1 LKSADCAGTTVLLT
15 SLLCGLLATP
25 ARALAADNL
34 IGFDAAGSSAE
45 LAVERKLDAGIDP
58 ADLRAWLEDLAA
70 APNHVGSPHDRRN
83 AEKMRDMLAS
93 WGWDARIETF
103 QVLYPTPLTERVELL
118 APSQHVAQ
126 LMEPPIPGDR
136 GSAVPGALPAY
147 NVYGADGDVTAD
159 VVYVNF
165 GMDAD
170 YQELAR
176 RGVSVTGK
184 IVLARYG
191 GGWRGLKAKLA
202 HEHGAV
208 GCLIYSDPHEDG
220 YAVGDAYPQGGWRPA
235 AGIQRGSV
243 ADMPLYAGDPL
254 TPGVGATAGATRL
267 AIKDAASLMK
277 IPVLPI
283 SWADAQP
290 ILAGLTGPVAPAGWR
305 GSLPVTYHLGP
316 GAAKVHLLVK
326 SDWSLKP
333 IYDVIATLTG
343 RDFPDEWVIRGNH
356 HDGWVEGAWDPLAGA
371 VAELAEARAMG
382 GLLKTGW
389 RPRRTLVYASWDGEE
404 PGLLGSTEWVETH
417 AQELQ
422 AKAVLYLNSDENG
435 RGFLSAGGSDSLQ
448 HLLNQVASAVTD
460 PETGG
465 SVQARLRARTLVD
478 AAGSGT
484 TDPDARAATDA
495 ASGGGDLLLEA
506 LGSGSDFTPFLQH
519 LGIATLSV
527 EYGGEADQSGVYHSR
542 YDTFD
547 HYVRFGDPDFKY
559 GVALAQTN
567 GRLMLRVADAQL
579 LPQQAGTVAQRID
592 GYVHQLHALTDAR
605 RKHAVDLASMLDAH
619 VYELA
624 ADPRRPLLA
633 PKAEAAVPFL
643 DLTALDNAVT
653 RLTAAARAF
662 DNAYAA
668 QLGAGATLSA
678 DRARAV
684 NALLRAL
691 EHSLTDPRGL
701 PGRSWYTNLIYAPG
715 MLTGYGAKTL
725 PGVREAIEQGQWQT
739 AEDYGRR
746 TAAVLGAYSDQLD
759 RATALLRPPG

>member
-1 LKSADCAGTTVLLT
+1 MKLEECARHRILAAT
-15 SLLCGLLATP
+15 LLCGLLAAP
-25 ARALAADNL
+25 ALAAGPENL
-34 IGFDAAGSSAE
+34 IGFDAAGSSAQ
-45 LAVERKLDAGIDP
+45 LALERRFDTSLDP
-58 ADLRAWLEDLAA
+58 ADLRAWLKDLAA
-70 APNHVGSPHDRRN
+70 APNNVGTVHDRRN
-83 AEKMRDMLAS
+83 AEKMRDLLAS

-103 QVLYPTPLTERVELL
+103 SVLYPTPLTERVELL
-118 APSQHVAQ
+118 APTPHVAQ
-126 LMEPPIPGDR
+126 LMEPPIPGDA

-170 YQELAR
+170 YLELAR
-176 RGVSVTGK
+176 HGVSVAGK
-184 IVLARYG
+184 IVLVRYG

-220 YAVGDAYPQGGWRPA
+220 YGAGDAYPQGGWRPA

-243 ADMPLYAGDPL
+243 ADMPLYPGDPL
-254 TPGVGATAGATRL
+254 TPGVGATANATRL
-267 AIKDAASLMK
+267 AIKDATSLMK

-290 ILAGLTGPVAPAGWR
+290 ILTALAGPVAPAAWR
-305 GSLPVTYHLGP
+305 GSLPLTYHLGP
-316 GAAKVHLLVK
+316 GAARVHLLVK
-326 SDWSLKP
+326 SEWSQKP
-333 IYDVIATLTG
+333 IYDVIATLAG
-343 RDFPDEWVIRGNH
+343 KDFPDEWVIRGNH
-356 HDGWVEGAWDPLAGA
+356 HDGWVEGAWDPLSGA
-371 VAELAEARAMG
+371 VAELAEARAIG

-422 AKAVLYLNSDENG
+422 AKAVLYLNSDENA
-435 RGFLSAGGSDSLQ
+435 RGFLDVGGSDSMQ
-448 HLLNQVASAVTD
+448 HLLNQVASVVMD
-460 PETGG
+460 PETGV
-465 SVQARLRARTLVD
+465 SVQARLRARTLVE
-478 AAGSGT
+478 AASGSP
-484 TDPDARAATDA
+484 DPDARAATDA
-495 ASGGGDLLLEA
+495 ASGSGDLLLDP

-519 LGIATLSV
+519 LGISTLSV

-547 HYVRFGDPDFKY
+547 HYVRFGDPEFKY
-559 GVALAQTN
+559 GIALAQTN

-592 GYVHQLHALTDAR
+592 GYVHQLHALTDVR
-605 RKHAVDLASMLDAH
+605 RKHAVDLASMIDAH

-624 ADPRRPLLA
+624 ADPTRPLLA
-633 PKAEAAVPFL
+633 PKAEGPVPFL

-662 DNAYAA
+662 DAAYAA
-668 QLGAGATLSA
+668 QLGAGTPLTPERTRS
-678 DRARAV
+678 V
-684 NALLRAL
+684 NAVLRGL
-691 EHSLTDPRGL
+691 ERALTDPRGL
-701 PGRSWYTNLIYAPG
+701 PGRSWYTHLIYAPG
-715 MLTGYGAKTL
+715 VLTGYGAKTL
-725 PGVREAIEQGQWQT
+725 PGVREAIESGQWQT
-739 AEDYGRR
+739 AEDYARR
-746 TAAVLGAYSDQLD
+746 TAGALSAYSDQLD
-759 RATALLRPPG
+759 RAAVMLRPPG

>member
-1 LKSADCAGTTVLLT
+1 MKFRLTAFVCGCLASPVL
-15 SLLCGLLATP
+15 
-25 ARALAADNL
+25 ALAADNL
-34 IGFDAAGSSAE
+34 IGFDAAGSSAQ
-45 LAVERKLDAGIDP
+45 LALEKRFDAGLDP
-58 ADLRAWLEDLAA
+58 ADLRAWLKDLAA

-93 WGWDARIETF
+93 WGWSARIETF
-103 QVLYPTPLTERVELL
+103 QVLYPTPVAERVELVS
-118 APSQHVAQ
+118 PVQHLAQ
-126 LMEPPIPGDR
+126 LVEPPIPGDA
-136 GSAVPGALPAY
+136 GSAVSGALPAY

-165 GMDAD
+165 GMDTD
-170 YQELAR
+170 YEELAR

-184 IVLARYG
+184 IVLVRYG
-191 GGWRGLKAKLA
+191 SGWRGLKAKLA

-220 YAVGDAYPQGGWRPA
+220 YAAGDAYPQGGWRPA

-243 ADMPLYAGDPL
+243 LDMPVSPGDPL
-254 TPGVGATAGATRL
+254 TPGVGATAGASRL
-267 AIKDAASLMK
+267 ALKDVTTLMK

-290 ILAGLTGPVAPAGWR
+290 ILAALTGPVAPSAWR
-305 GSLPVTYHLGP
+305 GALPLTYHMGP
-316 GAAKVHLLVK
+316 GPAKVHLLVK
-326 SDWSLKP
+326 SDWSVKP
-333 IYDVIATLTG
+333 IYDVIATITG
-343 RDFPDEWVIRGNH
+343 RDYPDEWVIRGNH

-371 VAELAEARAMG
+371 VAELAEARAIG

-422 AKAVLYLNSDENG
+422 SKAVLYLNSDENG
-435 RGFLSAGGSDSLQ
+435 RGFLGAGGSDSLQ
-448 HLLNQVASAVTD
+448 HLLNQVAAVVMD
-460 PETGG
+460 PETGV
-465 SVQARLRARTLVD
+465 SVQTRLRARTLVN
-478 AAGSGT
+478 ATSGT
-484 TDPDARAATDA
+484 PDADTRAATDA
-495 ASGGGDLLLEA
+495 ASGGGDLLLDA

-519 LGIATLSV
+519 LGITTLSV

-559 GVALAQTN
+559 GVTLAQTN

-592 GYVHQLHALTDAR
+592 GYVRQLHALTDTR
-605 RKHAVDLASMLDAH
+605 RKHAADLATMLDAH
-619 VYELA
+619 VFELA
-624 ADPRRPLLA
+624 ADPQRPLLA
-633 PKAEAAVPFL
+633 PKPEVPVPFL

-653 RLTAAARAF
+653 RLSTAARAF
-662 DNAYAA
+662 DAAYAT
-668 QLGAGATLSA
+668 QLAAGAALPGERLQA
-678 DRARAV
+678 L
-684 NALLRAL
+684 NALLRGL
-691 EHSLTDPRGL
+691 ERALTDPRGL
-701 PGRSWYTNLIYAPG
+701 PGRSWYTHLIYDPG
-715 MLTGYGAKTL
+715 LLTGYGAKTL

-739 AEDYGRR
+739 AEDYARR
-746 TAAVLGAYSDQLD
+746 TAAALITYSAQLD
-759 RATALLRPPG
+759 RATVLLRAVSAQ